1 MSASREDNISM
12 VIEYHQIQGTDLP
25 TLRALH
31 TATALVAFQQ
41 VTITGSG
48 FEGGNALGQI
58 TFPQTDYLAAIQ
70 QLIRS
75 KDSTIPA
82 PLNQRVAQSDFS
94 RRMVEA

>member
-1 MSASREDNISM
+1 M
-12 VIEYHQIQGTDLP
+12 VIEYHQIKGT
-25 TLRALH
+25 TLEALRTLH
-31 TATALVAFQQ
+31 DATALVAFQQ

-75 KDSTIPA
+75 LDPTIPP
-82 PLNQRVAQSDFS
+82 PLTQRVATSDFS
-94 RRMVEA
+94 YRMVET